1 MSNAF
6 DATAINYRVGS
17 VATNAVK
24 SIREVYGRDHLPF
37 LDADSAAIK
46 AIESVLMSVPVF
58 SEYAELEA
66 KPIVASNQPAAHPAL
81 AQVGNML
88 SGEAPVAIESSPTP
102 ARIKRNS

>member
-46 AIESVLMSVPVF
+46 AIESVLMSVPVH

-66 KPIVASNQPAAHPAL
+66 KPIVASEQPDVNPAL
-81 AQVGNML
+81 ALIGNMI
-88 SGEAPVAIESSPTP
+88 SGDVPSGTVSASAP
-102 ARIKRNS
+102 ARNKRNG

>member
-46 AIESVLMSVPVF
+46 AIESVLMSVPVHSLNMPNSKQSRLSPAINQRHIQLSRK
-58 SEYAELEA
+58 SETCSLERLRS
-66 KPIVASNQPAAHPAL
+66 P
-81 AQVGNML
+81 
-88 SGEAPVAIESSPTP
+88 SSLRRPRR
-102 ARIKRNS
+102 A